1 MSHYDNLINLG
12 NWLKSLNRLHH
23 YSKGQFPL
31 LLRSLLD
38 HWDSWLHSVSLIISV
53 ECLITMLVQYVWGGG
68 DDTKSLPGRSI
79 DLKHWDGTLKTGRH
93 PTWTWSASHVYYH
106 SQFFYALLEQA
117 QRGLALLSFLLLVEH
132 LSLICKLNW

>member
-68 DDTKSLPGRSI
+68 DDTKSLPGRGHWSQTLGWDI
-79 DLKHWDGTLKTGRH
+79 EDRYTIPHEPDLLAMYTIIHNFSMHYLNKRRGNW
-93 PTWTWSASHVYYH
+93 PCCH
-106 SQFFYALLEQA
+106 SFYW
-117 QRGLALLSFLLLVEH
+117 LSPWAWCV
-132 LSLICKLNW
+132 S